1 MTTTLNKA
9 HHLSKAALAA
19 ALVVAFAGCS
29 KPSATLDGALSANTT
44 SVARLEGPIRIE
56 GPIKLDVQ
64 ITGPFNNFGGVYI
77 SEALLGQVII
87 GGARPDWLL
96 ADLGEP
102 TSRAT
107 LDYSSE
113 IWRWTY
119 KPLQT
124 QASLHSLFGSKA
136 SNAAIP
142 EPSTTFVRLEQGL
155 VIEKR
160 RG

>member
-44 SVARLEGPIRIE
+44 SVPRLEGPIRIE

-77 SEALLGQVII
+77 SEALLGRVII
-87 GGARPDWLL
+87 GGARQDWLL
-96 ADLGEP
+96 ADFGEP
-102 TSRAT
+102 TLST
-107 LDYSSE
+107 LDDSSE

-124 QASLHSLFGSKA
+124 QASLLSLFGSKA

-142 EPSTTFVRLEQGL
+142 EPSTTFVRLEQRL